1 MNILFVETNLPA
13 FMGGVERVTSLL
25 ANGFETYGNKCFFAY
40 HKNDDS
46 TIPQESKFKFNQSW
60 SRDEF
65 CHFFS
70 DFTKEKKINLII
82 NQDLYLDGLIFF
94 YKNFRECG
102 GKVINCYHMSPG
114 WKLFLKKKYCF
125 KYKLKDFFL
134 KIIYGCGVDEINCH
148 KMYKVVDKFVLLS
161 DSFIDD
167 FTITYAI
174 KDKSKLCGIPNPLT
188 FPKIATPDIINNK
201 ENEALMVTRFVD
213 VHKNIS
219 AALRIWKKVE
229 DYGIKNWV
237 LRIVGY
243 GEDEIYLKEYAH
255 KLGLENVVFEG
266 KSDNPLEYYQRSKIF
281 IMTSNFEGFGMTLT
295 EAMQNACLP
304 IAFDTYASLHDI
316 IEDGYNGIIINR
328 HDEDSFANNIFH
340 LMSNE
345 SNLQEMQRNALK
357 SSRKFSHDVI
367 MEKWLTLI
375 NEKM

>member
-1 MNILFVETNLPA
+1 MNILFVESSLPA

-25 ANGFETYGNKCFFAY
+25 ASGFETYGNKCFFAY
-40 HKNDDS
+40 YKNDDS
-46 TIPQESKFKFNQSW
+46 TIPQDSKFKFDLSW

-65 CHFFS
+65 RYYFS
-70 DFTKEKKINLII
+70 DFTRKKNINLII
-82 NQDLYLDGLIFF
+82 NQDLYLEGLLFF
-94 YKNFRECG
+94 YKKYREYG
-102 GKVINCYHMSPG
+102 GKVINCYHMSPN
-114 WKLFLKKKYCF
+114 WKFFINKKYSI
-125 KYKLKDFFL
+125 KYKLKDFL
-134 KIIYGCGVDEINCH
+134 LNSIYGCGAAEIMCH
-148 KMYKVVDKFVLLS
+148 KMYKEVDKFVLLS
-161 DSFIDD
+161 DRFIDD

-174 KDKSKLCGIPNPLT
+174 KDKRKLCGIPNPLT

-201 ENEALMVTRFVD
+201 VNEALMVTRFVD

-229 DYGIKNWV
+229 NYGIKNWV

-255 KLGLENVVFEG
+255 KLGLENVIFDG

-295 EAMQNACLP
+295 EAMQNACMP

-328 HDEDSFANNIFH
+328 HDEDSYANNIFR
-340 LMSNE
+340 LISNKTM
-345 SNLQEMQRNALK
+345 LQEMQRNALK
-357 SSRKFSHDVI
+357 SSRKFSLDMI
-367 MEKWLTLI
+367 MERWLTLI
-375 NEKM
+375 NGEM